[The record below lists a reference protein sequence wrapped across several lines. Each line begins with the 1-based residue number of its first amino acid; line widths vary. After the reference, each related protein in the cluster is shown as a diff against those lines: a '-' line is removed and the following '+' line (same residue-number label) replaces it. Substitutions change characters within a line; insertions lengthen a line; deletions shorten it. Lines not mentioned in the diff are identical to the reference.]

1 MLSPS
6 VSTLGKQKS
15 LLGRGGNRYSYLWF
29 VVRVVLDLKKYD
41 HISEGL
47 RSLKWLNVRDTLSLN
62 DAVMGHKCLRGE
74 LPSYQCRLT
83 IGQRIFSYDISRY

>member
-15 LLGRGGNRYSYLWF
+15 LLGRDGNRYSYLWF

-41 HISEGL
+41 HIYEGL

-62 DAVMGHKCLRGE
+62 DAAKKPFLG
-74 LPSYQCRLT
+74 SYSKVSMST
-83 IGQRIFSYDISRY
+83 N